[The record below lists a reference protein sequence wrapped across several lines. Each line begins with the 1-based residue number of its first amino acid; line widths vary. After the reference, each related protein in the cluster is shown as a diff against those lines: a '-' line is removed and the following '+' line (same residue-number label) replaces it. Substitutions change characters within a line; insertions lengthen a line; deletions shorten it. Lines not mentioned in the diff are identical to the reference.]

1 MPLVDGA
8 CALVFVC
15 FFALV
20 YVHVLYP
27 FVVRIFFRPQ
37 RTQSAPLVP
46 ETTSASILIAAYNEQ
61 ELIEQCLRSVIAAI
75 PLNVRVEIHV
85 GDDGSTDNTANIAEQ
100 IDERIVVRRFSRG
113 GKNRTLNALIEHAQ
127 GEVVVYCDADS
138 ILDPGSLAI
147 LFQDLRDP
155 ENGASIAH
163 SMVLDGNHKLKTLE
177 DEVSYRTR
185 EHRLNLAESDHSST
199 VTSCGSLY
207 VVRREYVRQLV
218 NDRVADDWFPLL
230 KVIESKKRVRMSP
243 NAIVS
248 SVRGT
253 NLNAEF
259 HRVARGT
266 SVGIQTLLCFKH
278 LLHPRAGSVAFF
290 LLSHRV
296 LRWASPLFA
305 LSIVAGVLFTYSSPE
320 MFIPLTLGLMSIAFM
335 VSVGYLGHLL
345 KVHIPVA
352 KTFLYA
358 FVMTSAM
365 AYGWL
370 KVFTNQKPAQ
380 WVPDSPVSS

>member
-1 MPLVDGA
+1 MSLVDGA
-8 CALVFVC
+8 CAIVC
-15 FFALV
+15 FCFLALL
-20 YVHVLYP
+20 YVHALYP
-27 FVVRIFFRPQ
+27 FVVRIFFGPKKISG
-37 RTQSAPLVP
+37 TSLLP
-46 ETTSASILIAAYNEQ
+46 EITSASILIAAYNEQ
-61 ELIEQCLRSVIAAI
+61 ELIAQCLRSVVAAI
-75 PLNVRVEIHV
+75 PKNVQVDVHV
-85 GDDGSTDNTANIAEQ
+85 GDDGSSYDTAIIAEQ
-100 IDERIVVRRFSRG
+100 IDSRVIVHRFSRG
-113 GKNRTLNALIEHAQ
+113 GKNVTLNALVKHVK

-138 ILDPGSLAI
+138 ILDPGSLAT

-163 SMVLDGNHKLKTLE
+163 SMVLDDKLKLKTLE
-177 DEVSYRTR
+177 DEVNYRTR

-199 VTSCGSLY
+199 VTSCGSLFAI
-207 VVRREYVRQLV
+207 RPEYVGQLV
-218 NDRVADDWFPLL
+218 NDRVADDWYPLL

-296 LRWASPLFA
+296 MRWASPLFT
-305 LSIVAGVLFTYSSPE
+305 LGIVTGVLFTYSSPE
-320 MFIPLTLGLMSIAFM
+320 IFVPLTLGLMLVALM
-335 VSVGYLGHLL
+335 VSVGYIGHLL

-352 KTFLYA
+352 RTFLYA
-358 FVMTSAM
+358 FVMTGAM
-365 AYGWL
+365 AFGVL
-370 KVFTNQKPAQ
+370 KLFTNQKPAQ
-380 WVPDSPVSS
+380 WVPNSPVSS